1 MTQFLW
7 IHAVAMR
14 VCMFHIQIYVNMKH
28 INCRT
33 PLALSISGNPT
44 FAECKKTLNALGI
57 MSNLPSGGYIGLC
70 KQSFLCRRCIFFFLP
85 RVDSI
90 LDKVFAECP
99 TNSCL
104 LSKSRPSEVCRGW
117 HSAKIAECLYGFA
130 ECLRHSAKHLF
141 SLCSICR

>member
-70 KQSFLCRRCIFFFLP
+70 KQSFLCRRRIFFFCRESIQHTIKSLP
-85 RVDSI
+85 SVRQIAVCCLNRGRVRYAEGGN
-90 LDKVFAECP
+90 LCRVPEAFGKAPVFVVL
-99 TNSCL
+99 NL
-104 LSKSRPSEVCRGW
+104 
-117 HSAKIAECLYGFA
+117 
-130 ECLRHSAKHLF
+130 
-141 SLCSICR
+141 